1 MEMPIKFRLK
11 ELIAERERKQGAK
24 ITYRNLKDATGINLN
39 TLTAMAN
46 NDMKMV
52 GLQTVER
59 LTVYFD
65 CDICDLMVKD

>member
-11 ELIAERERKQGAK
+11 ELIAERERKQGGK
-24 ITYRNLKDATGINLN
+24 ITYRNLKEATGINLN